1 MTEVNVKNFGVLIA
15 FLLPGLVTLLGIAP
29 YSATVRSWFGTS
41 ATTAP
46 TVGGFLYVTLAA
58 IGLGMTTSVIR
69 WLVLDWL
76 HHHTG
81 IRPPEWDFSGLQA
94 NLDGFMALVEN
105 HYRYYQF
112 YGNMVVA
119 QGIIAIGYALSPT
132 LPSEKSRLVLPIFLA
147 LMGLFY
153 VASRDTLAKYY
164 DRASTL
170 LHAANFK
177 GEETMTNGF
186 GMKHDE
192 EIAKKTPA
200 RPAKTSRQDARKA
213 KPQSS
218 TTSVKR

>member
-1 MTEVNVKNFGVLIA
+1 MKNFGVLIA

-29 YSATVRSWFGTS
+29 YSATVRSWFGTP
-41 ATTAP
+41 ATAAP

-81 IRPPEWDFSGLQA
+81 IRPPEWDFSGLQD

-112 YGNMVVA
+112 YGNMLVA
-119 QGIIAIGYALSPT
+119 QVITAIGYAVRPT
-132 LPSEKSRLVLPIFLA
+132 LPSEESRLVLPIILGLTA
-147 LMGLFY
+147 LFY

-164 DRASTL
+164 DRAGTL
-170 LHAANFK
+170 LRAAQTPR
-177 GEETMTNGF
+177 GEKIMTNGF

-192 EIAKKTPA
+192 EMTKKTPA

-218 TTSVKR
+218 VTSIKR